1 MARVFHIV
9 GIQGSGKSAHAVAL
23 GKQFEAQGLKC
34 AGMNDPE
41 SEFINTRTQAINRW
55 PDADVIFV
63 EYLQGP
69 PPEVAPGDIVVTLE
83 LVSRHSQ

>member
-9 GIQGSGKSAHAVAL
+9 GVNGSGKSTHACAL
-23 GKQFEAQGLKC
+23 AKYFEVSGLKC

-41 SEFINTRTQAINRW
+41 SEFIKTRSQAVARW
-55 PDADVIFV
+55 PDANVIFV

-69 PPEVAPGDIVVTLE
+69 PAEVEPGDVVVTLE
-83 LVSRHSQ
+83 LVSRD

>member
-63 EYLQGP
+63 EYLHGP
-69 PPEVAPGDIVVTLE
+69 PPEVVPGDVVVTLE
-83 LVSRHSQ
+83 LVS